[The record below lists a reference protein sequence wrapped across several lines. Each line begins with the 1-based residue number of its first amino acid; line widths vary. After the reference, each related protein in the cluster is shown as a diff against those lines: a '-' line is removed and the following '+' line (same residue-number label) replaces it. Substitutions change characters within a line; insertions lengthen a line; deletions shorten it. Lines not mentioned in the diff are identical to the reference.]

1 MSKFLLFVLCIIA
14 VFSCKKADL
23 MPLPNYNQGNQAYGW
38 SKCDRNGVAWEA
50 SAIAGYMIPGA
61 TPDTNYMSI
70 VCGTV
75 DNDSI
80 LGESLGIRNIP
91 TQVGE
96 YDVVESNETKVITS
110 LYSLV
115 TDDQI
120 DATYQIRKKKT
131 SKVYID
137 TIDRQK
143 KIVKGRYTL
152 YFSGG
157 DGIYERN
164 VDFENGTFEARF
176 AN

>member
-1 MSKFLLFVLCIIA
+1 MSKFLLLVLFIIT
-14 VFSCKKADL
+14 VFSCKKDDL
-23 MPLPNYNQGNQAYGW
+23 MPLPNYNQGNQIYGW

-50 SAIAGYMIPGA
+50 SAVAGYMTYGA
-61 TPDTNYMSI
+61 TLDTNYMSI
-70 VCGTV
+70 ACGTV
-75 DNDSI
+75 DNDTI
-80 LGESLGIRNIP
+80 LGESLGITNIP

-96 YDVVESNETKVITS
+96 YDVVKSYETKVITG

-120 DATYQIRKKKT
+120 DATYEIRKKKT

-164 VDFENGTFEARF
+164 VDFENGTFEARII
-176 AN
+176 N

>member
-14 VFSCKKADL
+14 VFSCKKDDL
-23 MPLPNYNQGNQAYGW
+23 MPLPNYNRGNQLQGW
-38 SKCDRNGVAWEA
+38 SKCERNGVVWEA
-50 SAIAGYMIPGA
+50 SANAGYMTSGA

-70 VCGTV
+70 ACGTV

-80 LGESLGIRNIP
+80 LSETLDIRNIP
-91 TQVGE
+91 TQTGE
-96 YDVVESNETKVITS
+96 YEVIESSDSKDVTS
-110 LYSLV
+110 FYFLV

-120 DATYQIRKKKT
+120 DAYYEIRKKKT

-152 YFSGG
+152 YFHGG
-157 DGIYERN
+157 GGLYERD
-164 VDFENGTFEARF
+164 VDFENGTFEASII
-176 AN
+176 N

>member
-1 MSKFLLFVLCIIA
+1 
-14 VFSCKKADL
+14 
-23 MPLPNYNQGNQAYGW
+23 MPLPNYNQGNQIYGW
-38 SKCDRNGVAWEA
+38 SKCNRNGVAWEA
-50 SAIAGYMIPGA
+50 SANAGYMTYGA

-70 VCGTV
+70 GYGTF
-75 DNDSI
+75 DDDGI
-80 LGESLGIRNIP
+80 LGESLGINNIP
-91 TQVGE
+91 VQVGE
-96 YDVVESNETKVITS
+96 YQVIESKEQRDI
-110 LYSLV
+110 LCIYSLV

-131 SKVYID
+131 SKVCID

-157 DGIYERN
+157 DGLYERN

-176 AN
+176 VN

>member
-1 MSKFLLFVLCIIA
+1 
-14 VFSCKKADL
+14 

-38 SKCDRNGVAWEA
+38 SKCDRNGVAWKA

>member
-1 MSKFLLFVLCIIA
+1 MSKFLLFVLCIIT
-14 VFSCKKADL
+14 VFSCKKDDL

-38 SKCDRNGVAWEA
+38 SKCDRNGVAWKA
-50 SAIAGYMIPGA
+50 SAAAGYMTYGA

-70 VCGTV
+70 ACGTV

-80 LGESLGIRNIP
+80 LGESLDITNIP

-96 YDVVESNETKVITS
+96 YDVIKSYETKVITG

-120 DATYQIRKKKT
+120 DATYEIRKKKT

-152 YFSGG
+152 YFHGG
-157 DGIYERN
+157 GGLYERD
-164 VDFENGTFEARF
+164 VDFENGTFEASII
-176 AN
+176 N

>member
-1 MSKFLLFVLCIIA
+1 
-14 VFSCKKADL
+14 
-23 MPLPNYNQGNQAYGW
+23 MPLPNYNRGNQLQGW
-38 SKCDRNGVAWEA
+38 SKCDRNGIVWEA
-50 SAIAGYMIPGA
+50 SANAGYMTYGA

-70 VCGTV
+70 ACATV

-80 LGESLGIRNIP
+80 LGEILGIQNIP
-91 TQVGE
+91 TLVGE
-96 YDVVESNETKVITS
+96 YDVVESYETKVITAT
-110 LYSLV
+110 YSLM

-120 DATYQIRKKKT
+120 DAYYVIRKKKT